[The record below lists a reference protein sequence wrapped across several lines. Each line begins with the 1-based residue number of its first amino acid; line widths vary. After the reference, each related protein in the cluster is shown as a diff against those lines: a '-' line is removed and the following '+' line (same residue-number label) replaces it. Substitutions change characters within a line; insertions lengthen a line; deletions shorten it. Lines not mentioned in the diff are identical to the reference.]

1 MARQRAIQAAVLIL
15 SLAGYI
21 WLGYCTSRPD
31 FIRLICLYAVLFG
44 LYLYILYGKAFN
56 NGFGVAIAGAIFF
69 RLSLFLMTPNLTD
82 DYFRYIWDGLFIAG
96 GENPYLIMPSAFI
109 SSPEVV
115 PGISTSL
122 YEQLNSPNY
131 YTAYPPVSQLIFGI
145 SAKLTGANIFGNIL
159 LFRGIILLTELGSII
174 LLYKLAKVF
183 GRTTNAILIYALNPL
198 VIIELTGNLH
208 LEAVMVFFLLLAI
221 YLLVRERP
229 VFSAICFGLAAGTK
243 LISLIFLP
251 LLIKR
256 LGMVRSLKYYVV
268 TGITLL
274 VMFAPFLSTE
284 AVSNYFTSL
293 ALYFRVF
300 EFNASLYY
308 LLRWLDG
315 LTANGS
321 IIPVS
326 LVLLPVITF
335 IAVIIIAWRE
345 NLSRQESLFTAMLF
359 CLTAYYLL
367 STNIHP
373 WHLTVLIV
381 ISVFSDY
388 KYMLPWSFGVVLS
401 YFAYRT
407 VPFSENLWLV
417 AIEYLMA
424 GGWMA
429 YELYR
434 RLIQRKRR

>member
-1 MARQRAIQAAVLIL
+1 MTRQRAIQAAVLIL

-21 WLGYCTSRPD
+21 WLGYFTSRPD

-44 LYLYILYGKAFN
+44 LYLYILFGKAFS
-56 NGFGVAIAGAIFF
+56 NGFRVAIGGGILF

-82 DYFRYIWDGLFIAG
+82 DYFRYIWDGLFIAS
-96 GENPYLIMPSAFI
+96 GENPYLVMPSAFI
-109 SSPEVV
+109 SSPEAV
-115 PGISTSL
+115 PGISTGL

-131 YTAYPPVSQLIFGI
+131 YTAYPPVSQFLFGI
-145 SAKLTGANIFGNIL
+145 SAKLAGANVFGNIL
-159 LFRGIILLTELGSII
+159 LFRGLILLAEFGSVA
-174 LLYKLAKVF
+174 LLYKLAKAF
-183 GRTTNAILIYALNPL
+183 GRAPNAVLIYALNPL

-208 LEAVMVFFLLLAI
+208 LEAVMVFFLLLGV
-221 YLLVRERP
+221 YLLVRERS

-243 LISLIFLP
+243 LIPLIFLP

-256 LGMVRSLKYYVV
+256 LGMVRSLKYYLI

-274 VMFAPFLSTE
+274 VMHAPFFSTQ

-293 ALYFRVF
+293 SLYFRVF
-300 EFNASLYY
+300 EFNASIYY

-315 LTANGS
+315 LTSDGN

-326 LVLLPVITF
+326 MVLLPVITF
-335 IAVIIIAWRE
+335 LAVIFIAWRE
-345 NLSRQESLFTAMLF
+345 NPSRQESIFTAMLF

-373 WHLTVLIV
+373 WHLTVLIML
-381 ISVFSDY
+381 SVFSDY
-388 KYMLPWSFGVVLS
+388 RYMLPWSFGVVLS
-401 YFAYRT
+401 YFGYRT

-429 YELYR
+429 YEFYSK
-434 RLIQRKRR
+434 LIQGRR